1 MSQSRH
7 RKITMILGELER
19 HSEAVTAQRIASAL
33 KLDQATVNAALH
45 NWWRRHPEGCVR
57 KIATGIYQWDA
68 NCHTPAHLVVK
79 SSEDG
84 DIKGT
89 IHTILP
95 APDLRTATE
104 AEADQQAAIAKGI
117 TPPGW
122 PTDDDDPGLTF
133 LHKSLGDGDEDPSY
147 YFVDGRGFVWRAYR
161 V

>member
-1 MSQSRH
+1 
-7 RKITMILGELER
+7 
-19 HSEAVTAQRIASAL
+19 
-33 KLDQATVNAALH
+33 
-45 NWWRRHPEGCVR
+45 VR

-79 SSEDG
+79 QEPDVVQ
-84 DIKGT
+84 
-89 IHTILP
+89 
-95 APDLRTATE
+95 PDLRTATE

-117 TPPGW
+117 
-122 PTDDDDPGLTF
+122 TDDDDPGLTF